1 MLWKLRHDNDYWSE
15 SPTLCHSHPHCYLR
29 KSWWANH
36 NVQHHEMLKSMQMHH
51 PKFITVAI
59 WACLQ
64 LLWTCQHVRKLSAS
78 TILGTSWMSQD
89 DDDEQKTNWQKD
101 IILWNIGKLTW
112 GFVASS
118 AHVCTNMIRA
128 FWKFSST
135 WRMALVVAMAS
146 TSALPHPWWYILLPL
161 SWQQVNYYLPKSSA
175 QSTDLSMKMQPWI
188 SMFKPSRSMSW
199 CQWRFG
205 FDTKFSNS
213 QPQHKWVSK
222 SLELLLLHMLQQTTS
237 HRDSIKRRSKWV
249 LSISNGNNWNSLA
262 HNRFIHQETFWGEKK
277 WWSWVE
283 LKKLKLLLPTKWP
296 NSQPQHNWVYK
307 SLELI
312 LLHLLQQTTSPQGF
326 SQKKIQVGPSISN
339 WNSLTHNRYFHQE
352 TFWREFRQNGNLGL
366 NSRNWN
372 YFYLQNE

>member
-1 MLWKLRHDNDYWSE
+1 
-15 SPTLCHSHPHCYLR
+15 
-29 KSWWANH
+29 
-36 NVQHHEMLKSMQMHH
+36 
-51 PKFITVAI
+51 
-59 WACLQ
+59 
-64 LLWTCQHVRKLSAS
+64 
-78 TILGTSWMSQD
+78 MSQD

-161 SWQQVNYYLPKSSA
+161 SWQQVNYHLPKSSA

-277 WWSWVE
+277 MAILGW
-283 LKKLKLLLPTKWP
+283 TKETETTFT
-296 NSQPQHNWVYK
+296 YK
-307 SLELI
+307 MTQFSTSTQLSL
-312 LLHLLQQTTSPQGF
+312 Q
-326 SQKKIQVGPSISN
+326 
-339 WNSLTHNRYFHQE
+339 
-352 TFWREFRQNGNLGL
+352 EFRT
-366 NSRNWN
+366 NSTPLATANN
-372 YFYLQNE
+372 ITTGILSKEDPSGSFN